1 METTE
6 SSIGTATPTPIH
18 TPSPLEISP
27 SEVGHSLLA
36 MAQVHSNPDLVTP
49 TPAPKLSHSRQMA
62 EMYAAIS
69 ELLDYMHQ
77 RLAATGVAPL
87 DQITQRIEASELRQ
101 LEILEATLK
110 QWASER
116 ESQAAEHLLEIES
129 LQIQAQMEVNRLLRV
144 MWLGTGLAAAGAGT
158 ALFLFRT

>member
-1 METTE
+1 
-6 SSIGTATPTPIH
+6 
-18 TPSPLEISP
+18 
-27 SEVGHSLLA
+27 
-36 MAQVHSNPDLVTP
+36 
-49 TPAPKLSHSRQMA
+49 MA

-69 ELLDYMHQ
+69 ELLDYMHL
-77 RLAATGVAPL
+77 RLAATDAPPHLAPL